1 MKRKN
6 IIIVIA
12 TIFITSTFHTRAQ
25 IPEIAKSTLSPSAA
39 ALSEYGDVPV
49 SMFTG
54 IPKVEIPLYELK
66 TGSHVLPI
74 SLSYHG
80 GGVKLE
86 QMSGWTGM
94 GWSLQAGGCITRI
107 VKDLPDEYHN
117 ASDSYSIGLLYNG
130 SNYAGLGLNT
140 TNQLILFAETQ
151 SYYHDTEPDEFSF
164 NFLNYHGKFYLDTD
178 MQWKVQCDKA
188 VEIVMNDTI
197 YPFEGMLHSAIPAY
211 ESLHAPGH
219 TSAIKGFTII
229 AEDGTRYIFGGTNK
243 AIEYSV
249 DFFNQCRSRYWA
261 TAWQLTR
268 IAYTDGRNVFFGYE
282 EHDEDGFTTF
292 EAQFGRSCYHWSG
305 TAFWSGGYEVP
316 YNMSTDT
323 VVCYSG
329 QLIKPSYLAYIESDL
344 ECIQFGRECYRNMYY
359 DTNEL
364 LRPIVRKG
372 HPAQMGNPSSEDFFP
387 LLYVNSVKNDDKNGI
402 RPRPEDIDKDE
413 FYYSALQVY
422 KLSDIEVRR
431 RSDNQRLRL
440 FSLEY
445 NPSQNQRLTLERVT
459 EYGATANDKGR
470 EYSFE
475 YYNPAGLPHFLAGQ
489 TDHWGFYNGDYASFL
504 NIMAHASDFAQHR
517 EPTEDLQKALMGT
530 LKRVNYPTG
539 GFTEFEYEQHDYRRK
554 VRMTH
559 DGFDNLYSNTKAGGL
574 RVRRIISKTDENA
587 DSVVKEYRYVRG
599 YAPGM
604 DNLPSSGV
612 LATNHQYY
620 FPNYQPTSLVPGNF
634 LCSVFSSQSM
644 VAGTEN
650 AAGCHVGYSE
660 VAEVLSDGAYTIN
673 RFSNIDNGFT
683 DAPAD
688 VITQPQHHA
697 CEPFSSKAF
706 MRGLLLSVEEYR
718 IDGGTPQLASRHSIS
733 YQADGDTALHY
744 VRSIKLVGHCSYTQN
759 EFFEHYIAYK
769 FLEGAV
775 YRHYY
780 FSPRKVS
787 ETLTRYEQ
795 ETVPMTRTTDYSYF
809 DYNKLPAAV
818 ITDISGG
825 ARRRTSFVY
834 PCDSI
839 EPQLFATHTLSPIVT
854 CVTEHIEGGAT
865 TRLNCR
871 HNVYGGTL
879 PMPTASY
886 SAIGDNP
893 PECRVCYAYDRYG
906 NPCSEVRDS
915 IDRTI
920 YLWGYKGQYL
930 VAMIR
935 GATLNQVSDI
945 IGDIDTFSAL
955 PTPDFERI
963 HSLRTALPQAQVTTY
978 RYLPLVGLMMVT
990 QPNGLSSY
998 FEYDGLGRLTG
1009 GRDHEGNYIDVY
1021 NYHYSPREQ

>member
-344 ECIQFGRECYRNMYY
+344 ECIQFGRN
-359 DTNEL
+359 
-364 LRPIVRKG
+364 
-372 HPAQMGNPSSEDFFP
+372 
-387 LLYVNSVKNDDKNGI
+387 
-402 RPRPEDIDKDE
+402 
-413 FYYSALQVY
+413 
-422 KLSDIEVRR
+422 
-431 RSDNQRLRL
+431 
-440 FSLEY
+440 
-445 NPSQNQRLTLERVT
+445 
-459 EYGATANDKGR
+459 ATA
-470 EYSFE
+470 
-475 YYNPAGLPHFLAGQ
+475 
-489 TDHWGFYNGDYASFL
+489 TC
-504 NIMAHASDFAQHR
+504 IMTRMNFFAQ
-517 EPTEDLQKALMGT
+517 
-530 LKRVNYPTG
+530 
-539 GFTEFEYEQHDYRRK
+539 
-554 VRMTH
+554 
-559 DGFDNLYSNTKAGGL
+559 S
-574 RVRRIISKTDENA
+574 
-587 DSVVKEYRYVRG
+587 
-599 YAPGM
+599 
-604 DNLPSSGV
+604 
-612 LATNHQYY
+612 
-620 FPNYQPTSLVPGNF
+620 
-634 LCSVFSSQSM
+634 
-644 VAGTEN
+644 
-650 AAGCHVGYSE
+650 
-660 VAEVLSDGAYTIN
+660 
-673 RFSNIDNGFT
+673 
-683 DAPAD
+683 
-688 VITQPQHHA
+688 
-697 CEPFSSKAF
+697 
-706 MRGLLLSVEEYR
+706 
-718 IDGGTPQLASRHSIS
+718 
-733 YQADGDTALHY
+733 
-744 VRSIKLVGHCSYTQN
+744 
-759 EFFEHYIAYK
+759 
-769 FLEGAV
+769 
-775 YRHYY
+775 
-780 FSPRKVS
+780 
-787 ETLTRYEQ
+787 
-795 ETVPMTRTTDYSYF
+795 
-809 DYNKLPAAV
+809 
-818 ITDISGG
+818 
-825 ARRRTSFVY
+825 
-834 PCDSI
+834 
-839 EPQLFATHTLSPIVT
+839 
-854 CVTEHIEGGAT
+854 
-865 TRLNCR
+865 
-871 HNVYGGTL
+871 
-879 PMPTASY
+879 
-886 SAIGDNP
+886 
-893 PECRVCYAYDRYG
+893 
-906 NPCSEVRDS
+906 
-915 IDRTI
+915 
-920 YLWGYKGQYL
+920 
-930 VAMIR
+930 
-935 GATLNQVSDI
+935 
-945 IGDIDTFSAL
+945 
-955 PTPDFERI
+955 
-963 HSLRTALPQAQVTTY
+963 
-978 RYLPLVGLMMVT
+978 
-990 QPNGLSSY
+990 
-998 FEYDGLGRLTG
+998 
-1009 GRDHEGNYIDVY
+1009 
-1021 NYHYSPREQ
+1021 